1 MKLVTRVIGTWMIA
15 LALILIVVDGTK
27 SLAANQPV
35 MTSLAS
41 YWQVL
46 DAASWSA
53 VQGAI
58 ATYLAP
64 LAAGGLAEAVLSV
77 PAFAVSGGLG
87 LIALFFGRKRR
98 KPVYADPI

>member
-1 MKLVTRVIGTWMIA
+1 MKLVARVIGTWMTA

-41 YWQVL
+41 YWEGL
-46 DAASWSA
+46 DMASFEA
-53 VQGAI
+53 VQGLI
-58 ATYLAP
+58 ATYLVP
-64 LAAGGLAEAVLSV
+64 FAAGGLAEAVLSV
-77 PAFAVSGGLG
+77 PAFALAGGLG
-87 LIALFFGRKRR
+87 LVALFFGRKRR

>member
-1 MKLVTRVIGTWMIA
+1 MKLVARVIGTWMIA

-41 YWQVL
+41 YWQGF
-46 DAASWSA
+46 DMASWAA
-53 VQGAI
+53 VQGLI
-58 ATYLAP
+58 ASYLEPFAV
-64 LAAGGLAEAVLSV
+64 GDLAEAILSV

-98 KPVYADPI
+98 KPVFADPI